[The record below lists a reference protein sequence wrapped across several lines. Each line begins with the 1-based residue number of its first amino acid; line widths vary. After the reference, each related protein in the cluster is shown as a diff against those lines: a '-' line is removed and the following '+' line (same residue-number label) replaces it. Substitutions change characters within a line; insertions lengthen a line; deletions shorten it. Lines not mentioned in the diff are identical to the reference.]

1 MSPELILIRNVIGIG
16 EFNPEIYYS
25 FKFNFNLKNVNPKEK
40 ISHFSASNIPI
51 SIPLLNFT
59 NSGDI

>member
-1 MSPELILIRNVIGIG
+1 MLFISYNNLNSFSKA
-16 EFNPEIYYS
+16 FNPIIYDS
-25 FKFNFNLKNVNPKEK
+25 FKFYDNLKNVNPKEK